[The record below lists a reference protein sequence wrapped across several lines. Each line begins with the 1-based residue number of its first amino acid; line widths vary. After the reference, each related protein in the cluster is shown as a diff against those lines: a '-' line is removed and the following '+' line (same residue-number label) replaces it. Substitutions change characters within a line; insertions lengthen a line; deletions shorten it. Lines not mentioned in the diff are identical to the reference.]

1 MPRYRSSVGITS
13 SRSDVQQRKASL
25 PIRCSF
31 GGSHMSAK
39 ATQCAKVEFQMAVI
53 SVHMRLTSTSRLQ
66 FSQAFGPM
74 LRKSHGRQRLS
85 MPAPQKLPSGSVR
98 DLLVLSVAKLINVS
112 VRQLSKAKGPS
123 CAPGARSLVVSM
135 LLPMPTLER
144 AALGKNSSAELNTP
158 RGHDLLEDI
167 AALENSIVKADDR
180 KW

>member
-1 MPRYRSSVGITS
+1 MYCSSVGITS

-39 ATQCAKVEFQMAVI
+39 ATQCAKVNCQMAVI

-85 MPAPQKLPSGSVR
+85 MPDPQKLPSGSAL
-98 DLLVLSVAKLINVS
+98 DLLVLSITKLIDVS
-112 VRQLSKAKGPS
+112 IRQLSNAKGPG
-123 CAPGARSLVVSM
+123 CALGARSLAASVS
-135 LLPMPTLER
+135 LPVLTLKSEQR
-144 AALGKNSSAELNTP
+144 SAKTRRLNCRHRRLRP
-158 RGHDLLEDI
+158 L
-167 AALENSIVKADDR
+167 
-180 KW
+180 